1 MIILYGVPFPKNL
14 VKSYFCILF
23 DFAVA
28 DSYDLWSFVENIV
41 GKDLKELIESRPKPL
56 IVRPD
61 SGDPVQTLITVLNKL
76 ETSFGGVTT
85 NAKGFKLLPPSLV
98 LFNLK
103 RLFQNFRIYVNIY
116 FFYDSLLFME
126 ME

>member
-1 MIILYGVPFPKNL
+1 M
-14 VKSYFCILF
+14 
-23 DFAVA
+23 A

-41 GKDLKELIESRPKPL
+41 GKDLKKLIESRPKPL

-98 LFNLK
+98 LFTLK
-103 RLFQNFRIYVNIY
+103 KLLQNFRIYVNIY
-116 FFYDSLLFME
+116 FFMTACYSWRWSKS
-126 ME
+126 

>member
-1 MIILYGVPFPKNL
+1 M
-14 VKSYFCILF
+14 
-23 DFAVA
+23 A

-85 NAKGFKLLPPSLV
+85 NTKGFKLLPPSLV
-98 LFNLK
+98 LVLTLK
-103 RLFQNFRIYVNIY
+103 KKTIISKF
-116 FFYDSLLFME
+116 
-126 ME
+126 

>member
-41 GKDLKELIESRPKPL
+41 GKDLKKLIESRPKPL

-85 NAKGFKLLPPSLV
+85 NTKGFKLLPPSLV
-98 LFNLK
+98 LVLTLKKNLIISK
-103 RLFQNFRIYVNIY
+103 F
-116 FFYDSLLFME
+116 
-126 ME
+126 